1 MSDKVRV
8 NELATQLGLT
18 NKEILVEL
26 EKTIGL
32 VVKSHSSIISKE
44 EADKLIASRKVS
56 APTSIS
62 EQRTQRRPVFGSQ
75 APKAPVETAKRAV
88 KLIKKV
94 KPAPVEEAPKEID
107 SSISQK
113 LPEVPYVK
121 NSEPTLEQK
130 TEPVQVPTVAI
141 EKIETRKTHPQ
152 KIVDKVTPRRDE
164 KPQEKKVEVV
174 GEKPKTEGDGAK
186 KAKAGIDDNMKV
198 IIINLVTTVLI
209 CVLFLSVSYVLQ
221 SSLLDAKLA
230 KVAAPADASASDG
243 STDDSTG
250 GDGEEVQKGFILD
263 LGDFILNLS
272 DVSPRKYLK
281 VNVALEVSNKPE
293 DAAAE
298 APAAKGEGGGKEGAA
313 PAENPLDAEM
323 AQFKPAIRDAV
334 ITTLSSKTSAE
345 LSTVA
350 GKELAKEQISEAVNG
365 IFAGERDVIRVS
377 FGQFIIQ

>member
-1 MSDKVRV
+1 M
-8 NELATQLGLT
+8 E
-18 NKEILVEL
+18 KEG
-26 EKTIGL
+26 KMA
-32 VVKSHSSIISKE
+32 K
-44 EADKLIASRKVS
+44 
-56 APTSIS
+56 P
-62 EQRTQRRPVFGSQ
+62 EQ
-75 APKAPVETAKRAV
+75 PKD
-88 KLIKKV
+88 I
-94 KPAPVEEAPKEID
+94 
-107 SSISQK
+107 
-113 LPEVPYVK
+113 
-121 NSEPTLEQK
+121 
-130 TEPVQVPTVAI
+130 
-141 EKIETRKTHPQ
+141 
-152 KIVDKVTPRRDE
+152 
-164 KPQEKKVEVV
+164 
-174 GEKPKTEGDGAK
+174 KPKTEGEGAA
-186 KAKAGIDDNMKV
+186 KAKGGLDDNMKV

-221 SSLLDAKLA
+221 SSLLDSKLA
-230 KVAAPADASASDG
+230 KVAAPADAGAGDG

-250 GDGEEVQKGFILD
+250 GDGEDVQKGFILD

-272 DVSPRKYLK
+272 DVAPRKYLK

-293 DAAAE
+293 DAAAA

-313 PAENPLDAEM
+313 PAENPLEAEM